1 MKGEFMTEEK
11 IYIRLRKKVSLR
23 PHQLILIED
32 IAYITGN
39 TSSIQRIRNLPLYQ
53 ITEKDKNFVV
63 MDGIKLIDR
72 LTEKYPQ
79 MTFDLVGNTE
89 SIVEIISRKK
99 KPNMIIILS
108 IWILL
113 CIGSAMA
120 IMNFHYDVNMPEV
133 HKGLYYFLTGEQ
145 VDKPLWIQIPY
156 SVGLGLGMIL
166 FFNHVFKKRFNEEP
180 SPMEV
185 EMFNYQR
192 DLDNY
197 VIHHENEMNKK
208 DNDTNA

>member
-133 HKGLYYFLTGEQ
+133 HKDLYDCLTREQ

-156 SVGLGLGMIL
+156 SVGLGLRMIL

-180 SPMEV
+180 SPM
-185 EMFNYQR
+185 
-192 DLDNY
+192 
-197 VIHHENEMNKK
+197 
-208 DNDTNA
+208 